1 MKKLSYTPF
10 ILLPQVY
17 IASHTTFPGA
27 PVAQWVKRWPTDLA
41 VPSSIPARGEIFSTV
56 NGVPLHTAFHY
67 HPSIVLIWLKYCWKG
82 RKITNHPSIH
92 TTFPKISDIQLLPF
106 IFYTAFKLLTTWLSQ
121 TLQICK
127 RSFFTLKIIA
137 KTSRISLYFSYLHI
151 LKNSHEFRR
160 VFIYKLS
167 SIYFFAQLSKPHR
180 FSI

>member
-1 MKKLSYTPF
+1 MIDSAYLMKSTSPRAFIQLNHNKGSKSIPLLMKKLSYTPF

-17 IASHTTFPGA
+17 IAS
-27 PVAQWVKRWPTDLA
+27 
-41 VPSSIPARGEIFSTV
+41 
-56 NGVPLHTAFHY
+56 
-67 HPSIVLIWLKYCWKG
+67 
-82 RKITNHPSIH
+82 H

-127 RSFFTLKIIA
+127 RSFFTLKTIA

-180 FSI
+180 FSM

>member
-1 MKKLSYTPF
+1 MIDSAYLMKSTSPRAFIQLNHNKGSKSIPLLMKKTFRYPF
-10 ILLPQVY
+10 YFVATSLY
-17 IASHTTFPGA
+17 IAS
-27 PVAQWVKRWPTDLA
+27 
-41 VPSSIPARGEIFSTV
+41 
-56 NGVPLHTAFHY
+56 
-67 HPSIVLIWLKYCWKG
+67 
-82 RKITNHPSIH
+82 H

-137 KTSRISLYFSYLHI
+137 KTSRISLNFSYLHI